1 MTRPSER
8 PLSVAPAVTDD
19 EVKAHVSFAADLTSW
34 MERAGVNG
42 GARQADLGVGFAD
55 IIHAARQA
63 DRTLRELLATDP
75 TTLTGADHALTH
87 LGYLHALFLTEI
99 KEHLADL
106 EREWSVLEAELAR
119 RAWPD
124 EEGEASEAGS

>member
-1 MTRPSER
+1 M
-8 PLSVAPAVTDD
+8 APAVTDD
-19 EVKAHVSFAADLTSW
+19 EVKAHVAFAAGLTGW

-63 DRTLRELLATDP
+63 DRALQDLVAPDP
-75 TTLTGADHALTH
+75 STPAGAERALTH
-87 LGYLHALFLTEI
+87 LGYLHALFLFEV

-106 EREWSVLEAELAR
+106 EREWPALEAELAR

-124 EEGEASEAGS
+124 VEDEGNESDS